1 MCEESYIS
9 STAATGTADEVEFE
23 PRASTE
29 TFKGICFKKWYV
41 SQFNALDGWMD
52 GWMNGWMGR

>member
-52 GWMNGWMGR
+52 G